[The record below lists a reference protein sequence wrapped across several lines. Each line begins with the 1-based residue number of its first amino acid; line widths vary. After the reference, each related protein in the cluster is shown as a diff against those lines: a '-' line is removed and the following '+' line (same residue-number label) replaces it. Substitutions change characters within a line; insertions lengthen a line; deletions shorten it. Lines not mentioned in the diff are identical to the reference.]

1 MASQR
6 RASSEGLGLL
16 ARLGN
21 DLFAARLV
29 SFMHFHRGISLDY
42 FCYFCTTIDLK
53 IILELCYLDSDAGV
67 GSWCVSRC
75 RTLIF

>member
-21 DLFAARLV
+21 DMFAARLV
-29 SFMHFHRGISLDY
+29 SSMHFHHGISLHY
-42 FCYFCTTIDLK
+42 FCYFSTTIDLK
-53 IILELCYLDSDAGV
+53 IILELCYLDLDAGV
-67 GSWCVSRC
+67 GCGCVSRC
-75 RTLIF
+75 QTL